1 MTFREWCMQIAKES
15 TSQVPYEFVRE
26 LMICAIRVAYE
37 ELLSNPAEAD
47 LDIKGIG
54 RFYLNHRIC
63 HNNFPT
69 EDKPEYAAHWTLH
82 FRPARFIKD
91 TINGRQD
98 PRLLTVASAYP
109 LYPEYYESINKSYV
123 HGRNSQLYP
132 NYKIKYKVTAIE
144 GYDKLYNQM
153 RREMKKL
160 ELAAKEQ
167 EEKKK
172 KKNE

>member
-1 MTFREWCMQIAKES
+1 MTFAEWCMQTAKES

-37 ELLSNPAEAD
+37 ELMSNPAEAD
-47 LDIKGIG
+47 LDICGIG

-69 EDKPEYAAHWTLH
+69 DDKPEYAAHWTLH
-82 FRPARFIKD
+82 FKASTCIKEA
-91 TINGRQD
+91 INGRRD
-98 PRLLTVASAYP
+98 PRLLSIGNSFP
-109 LYPEYYESINKSYV
+109 LYPEYFEAANKHLYNK
-123 HGRNSQLYP
+123 RPSQFCP

-153 RREMKKL
+153 RREMKKM

-167 EEKKK
+167 EKKKK